1 MPLLDEKVRQQ
12 VTEALAPMRQPVEII
27 VYTRGKLVLPGADET
42 GLQTETLELVREL
55 AAANPLI
62 NVEERS
68 LAASPEAA
76 ELGITLAPTMLLREA
91 GSSRTNIRFA
101 GFPGG
106 YEFRT
111 LLDALIM
118 LGTGESGLGERSR
131 SELARID
138 LPLRMQAFVT
148 PTCPYCPKAVVTAY
162 KFAFHN
168 PNVIA
173 EGVEASEFP
182 RLSGRLGISG
192 VPDTVI
198 SGRTTERVLGG
209 QPDRVFIEAALRAA
223 GVAVPA

>member
-12 VTEALAPMRQPVEII
+12 VTEALAPMRQPVEVVI
-27 VYTRGKLVLPGADET
+27 YTRGRLIVPGADEA
-42 GLQTETLELVREL
+42 GLEAETVELVREL
-55 AAANPLI
+55 ASVNPLI
-62 NVEERS
+62 TVEERS
-68 LAASPEAA
+68 LATDPDAK
-76 ELGITLAPTMLLREA
+76 ELGITLAPTTLLREA
-91 GSSRTNIRFA
+91 GSQRTNIRFA

-118 LGTGESGLGERSR
+118 LGTGESGLGERSQG
-131 SELARID
+131 ELARID
-138 LPLRMQAFVT
+138 SPLRMQAFVT

-182 RLSGRLGISG
+182 GLSGRLGISS

-198 SGRTTERVLGG
+198 SGQSTERVLGG
-209 QPDRVFIEAALRAA
+209 QPDRVFVEAALRAA
-223 GVAVPA
+223 GLAAAA

>member
-12 VTEALAPMRQPVEII
+12 VTEALAPMRQPVEIV
-27 VYTRGKLVLPGADET
+27 VYTRGKIILPGADES
-42 GLQTETLELVREL
+42 GLETETLELMREV
-55 AAANPLI
+55 AGVNPLI
-62 NVEERS
+62 TVEERS
-68 LAASPEAA
+68 LASDPDAR
-76 ELGITLAPTMLLREA
+76 ELGITLAPTTLLREA
-91 GSSRTNIRFA
+91 GSERTNIRFA

-111 LLDALIM
+111 LLDTLIM

-131 SELARID
+131 GELARID
-138 LPLRMQAFVT
+138 SPLRMQAFVT

-168 PNVIA
+168 PNVIG

-182 RLSGRLGISG
+182 GLSGRLGISS

-198 SGRTTERVLGG
+198 NGQSTERVLGG

-223 GVAVPA
+223 GVATPA